1 MTKRELINMLE
12 ESDAPDDT
20 LIVLSSDQEGNSYR
34 SAYLDTDVSKA
45 YAEGYGWEVLHPDD
59 VEEYEEDGTELTDVL
74 VVW

>member
-20 LIVLSSDQEGNSYR
+20 LIVLSSDREGNSFR
-34 SAYLDTDVSKA
+34 DAALDTRLAKA
-45 YAEGYGWEVLHPDD
+45 YSERYGWEVLHPDD
-59 VEEYEEDGTELTDVL
+59 VPEYEEDGVELTDVL